1 MLLQDIECRI
11 AHRAMAMTPDFIK
24 ECFFVPDQF
33 HHPPHIRI
41 LFITSEKFQFPVACN
56 ENQRR
61 SILANMKQ
69 RSKFINSRLKIIYA
83 IHLPIR
89 KMTNHLPAERY
100 QSGNRISIYI
110 IFFQPSFIQTDHSRQ
125 IAACRMAGYKYLI
138 LITPIFSTSRKAH
151 ATEAAASS
159 RHSEIATFGSRR

>member
-56 ENQRR
+56 E
-61 SILANMKQ
+61 MC
-69 RSKFINSRLKIIYA
+69 
-83 IHLPIR
+83 IR
-89 KMTNHLPAERY
+89 
-100 QSGNRISIYI
+100 
-110 IFFQPSFIQTDHSRQ
+110 D
-125 IAACRMAGYKYLI
+125 
-138 LITPIFSTSRKAH
+138 STSDGY
-151 ATEAAASS
+151 EANPASHFLRNSAA
-159 RHSEIATFGSRR
+159 F

>member
-89 KMTNHLPAERY
+89 KMTSATAMPGAVHR
-100 QSGNRISIYI
+100 SI
-110 IFFQPSFIQTDHSRQ
+110 
-125 IAACRMAGYKYLI
+125 L
-138 LITPIFSTSRKAH
+138 STSTKKF
-151 ATEAAASS
+151 SS
-159 RHSEIATFGSRR
+159 NNNRRTAFHNSPPVDRIRFP